1 MCHWR
6 QRHMAETK
14 RTYEQLKGKSVQCLL
29 QEHPCMAYEEE
40 LMMAAAVLSGV
51 KIIKI
56 VKRDEEGP
64 TTIND
69 MLKLGVVRS
78 HTGSSEEHKANQS
91 KALAAFIAVFEEQAE
106 MHRQYEELFNE
117 QSKHPQA
124 ALGQQLAAV

>member
-1 MCHWR
+1 MS
-6 QRHMAETK
+6 ETIG
-14 RTYEQLKGKSVQCLL
+14 TYEKLKGKSVQCLL

-56 VKRDEEGP
+56 VKRDKGP

-69 MLKLGVVRS
+69 MLKSGVVRS
-78 HTGSSEEHKANQS
+78 HMESSEEHKANQS

-106 MHRQYEELFNE
+106 MHRRYEELFNE
-117 QSKHPQA
+117 NRSEHPQTA
-124 ALGQQLAAV
+124 HGQQLAAV